1 MIARA
6 LLCIPVV
13 TIWLSVVM
21 PCSASP
27 QSAAANQSAPA
38 EKGKPVTLEGV
49 VDESGGKFVLAN
61 PDNVE
66 PMAELH
72 GRGFSD
78 DNFARFVGLRVT
90 VKGDLVEEGGRKRLY
105 VRNLADI
112 QRSDDQRKTGKE

>member
-6 LLCIPVV
+6 LLCVPVV

-21 PCSASP
+21 PALVSPPSAGAFQTP
-27 QSAAANQSAPA
+27 PA
-38 EKGKPVTLEGV
+38 EKAKSATLEGI

-61 PDNVE
+61 ADNVE
-66 PMAELH
+66 PIAELH

-90 VKGDLVEEGGRKRLY
+90 VKGDLVEEGGRKMLY
-105 VRNLADI
+105 IRNLTDI
-112 QRSDDQRKTGKE
+112 QRSDHQGKTRKE